1 MEDLRIFDFLDTK
14 FQETLYRSGSVYKN
28 ARQILND
35 NKDKIQS
42 GKATLRVK
50 TDATFSGLPT
60 NGRLY
65 PAIRVKTGAK
75 TWLEDYAKPV
85 LTHHKS
91 GLGIFSEPAD
101 PIGRIHGYRY
111 LSFLDK
117 ELKTDADEDIFKEDG
132 TGVLQLESDITD
144 PDAIQKI
151 MDGRYKTVSVGF
163 VPSNLSCTICNKD
176 WKMGEPCEHIP
187 NNRYTKSK
195 SSDNFSVSKKGKLCL
210 LRAGDI
216 SYLEQS
222 FVNVPAASKAGVTS
236 FEVLN
241 DALDKMEIGSFPSA
255 CVLVDSLQIEDLS
268 FTGVSTKD
276 KEVIEILDKKDPEDW
291 VTEEDVRPPV
301 IPTGGSK
308 ESTPTDS
315 EEDEDN
321 ELNDDEF
328 SYTHILKGLRDS
340 EQLDYEILEKE
351 DSITKEDVNQI
362 IQTFDDAKLSTAQRK
377 SLKTKSFCGPNRSF
391 PVPDCSH
398 VRSALRLLNR
408 AKVSSATR
416 ESIRACV
423 NRKNN
428 SMGCGVNKDMV
439 KATSTSENKDSKTD
453 AVVPCI
459 ACQETK
465 DTMVPVTELA
475 TAKVRITELED
486 KYKILVEEN
495 SKLATRVKESLVQR
509 LFDLRVK
516 NAHPISKDI
525 TDASKIQ
532 EAMSKLMERET
543 SSLEDSIKDEVAWG
557 ASRTLPIERGSVVS
571 PVQVDKSKD
580 AAPAIAALKPKS
592 KQIEQT
598 QKTYKSQVAE
608 MF

>member
-291 VTEEDVRPPV
+291 VTEEDVRP
-301 IPTGGSK
+301 ISPTATCTNKPS
-308 ESTPTDS
+308 ES
-315 EEDEDN
+315 EENSDPE
-321 ELNDDEF
+321 EGSL
-328 SYTHILKGLRDS
+328 I
-340 EQLDYEILEKE
+340 
-351 DSITKEDVNQI
+351 DV
-362 IQTFDDAKLSTAQRK
+362 STAI
-377 SLKTKSFCGPNRSF
+377 
-391 PVPDCSH
+391 
-398 VRSALRLLNR
+398 RLLNQ
-408 AKVSSATR
+408 AKVFSASKDTA
-416 ESIRACV
+416 SGA
-423 NRKNN
+423 NN
-428 SMGCGVNKDMV
+428 NMV
-439 KATSTSENKDSKTD
+439 KVTSTPESKDAKSVD
-453 AVVPCI
+453 AIVPCS
-459 ACQETK
+459 ACQEAK
-465 DTMVPVTELA
+465 DKMVPVTEQLNG
-475 TAKVRITELED
+475 AKARITELED

-495 SKLATRVKESLVQR
+495 
-509 LFDLRVK
+509 
-516 NAHPISKDI
+516 
-525 TDASKIQ
+525 
-532 EAMSKLMERET
+532 
-543 SSLEDSIKDEVAWG
+543 
-557 ASRTLPIERGSVVS
+557 
-571 PVQVDKSKD
+571 
-580 AAPAIAALKPKS
+580 
-592 KQIEQT
+592 
-598 QKTYKSQVAE
+598 
-608 MF
+608 